1 MSALDDELKELRSR
15 KLKAEFFALLRNSVG
30 EVDASKF
37 KDVEKEVKD
46 EVFAFI
52 DAQVDIIESGEVRH
66 KGELDTLFSE
76 SDVKTLKLLINK
88 VQNKTS
94 TETPYDKKTPPK
106 APPVDMN
113 KQDKIGFAIKHQQL
127 GGKEVKVIS
136 MDNATGTVTG
146 LDAPY
151 IGVTLKNGEYVKVLP
166 QDILL

>member
-76 SDVKTLKLLINK
+76 SDVKTLKLLL
-88 VQNKTS
+88 S
-94 TETPYDKKTPPK
+94 PLFP
-106 APPVDMN
+106 
-113 KQDKIGFAIKHQQL
+113 
-127 GGKEVKVIS
+127 GGS
-136 MDNATGTVTG
+136 
-146 LDAPY
+146 
-151 IGVTLKNGEYVKVLP
+151 
-166 QDILL
+166 